1 MIKKT
6 VHIAFFF
13 LLFLLAGGFGF
24 YFTLTRIIK
33 SEDIVIIPDLLG
45 KDVIY
50 VLEILTDLGL
60 NTKVKGAEYS
70 AAIPKNHIIHQE
82 PEPGIE
88 IKKGRDVKIIISKGL
103 SYVAAPRLADL
114 SLAQARI
121 GLEENGL
128 KPGILSYTYN
138 FAKERNTV
146 ITQSPYS
153 GANLLRGSAIDLLIS
168 LGPRPMALMMVDLRG
183 LSLEEAI
190 EIIEDQNLLAGKI
203 KTGFKKNYAEN
214 SIINQSPQA
223 GYKILEKSRVNLVIN
238 RPAGKQNQLLEKITA
253 GPTLFRYRLANGFIK
268 RHIRVELHCLDFS
281 IDLYNAFAK
290 PGLDL
295 WLVIPK
301 GDNAS
306 LFLYLDGD
314 LILTRIID

>member
-6 VHIAFFF
+6 AHIAFFF
-13 LLFLLAGGFGF
+13 LVFLLAGGFGF

-33 SEDIVIIPDLLG
+33 GEDTVIIPDLLG

-50 VLEILTDLGL
+50 VLEILTDLEL

-70 AAIPKNHIIHQE
+70 AIIPKNHIIYQE
-82 PEPGIE
+82 PKPGIE

-103 SYVAAPRLADL
+103 RHVAAPRLTDL

-121 GLEENGL
+121 GLYENGL
-128 KPGILSYTYN
+128 KPGIVSYTYN
-138 FAKERNTV
+138 FDKKRNTV
-146 ITQSPYS
+146 ITQFPYS
-153 GANLLRGSAIDLLIS
+153 GSNLLRGSAVNLLIS
-168 LGPRPMALMMVDLRG
+168 LGPRPMALMMMDLKG
-183 LSLEEAI
+183 QALEEAI
-190 EIIEDQNLLAGKI
+190 EIIENQNLLVGKI
-203 KTGFKKNYAEN
+203 KTGFIKNYPEN
-214 SIINQSPQA
+214 SVIKQTPAA
-223 GYKILEKSRVNLVIN
+223 GYKILEKSRVDLIIN
-238 RPAGKQNQLLEKITA
+238 RQAGKQNQLPEKIIDRSA
-253 GPTLFRYRLANGFIK
+253 FFRYRLAKGFIK
-268 RHIRVELHCLDFS
+268 RHIRVELHCRDFS

-290 PGLDL
+290 PGQDL
-295 WLVIPK
+295 WLAIPK